1 MKSDKQTQ
9 NIFSI
14 NDIKIVTNSKN
25 QKLLNCFF
33 GLNPRL
39 FSFTTIIS
47 IFICQFVFATIY
59 TPPTGKIRGMYVS
72 CGEQLIIEI
81 KNNTNSFDSINDSTH
96 ASVTPNTW
104 GLLNY
109 CQNHYI
115 TYISVYGLGQKYN
128 SSTNDPIVGNMLYF
142 DATKKFLEVMH
153 SHNIQVGIV
162 ISNKGF
168 LDESSIDSNFITSP
182 FYWES
187 PILPWDTTCS
197 NQRLSSGSLISNFG
211 IPENNQLN
219 PTCYGKPE
227 DCYPTFEKSEM
238 LKQIMRVLQYSIW
251 VRDSTDHQS
260 YKNSVTNNTIPP
272 DSSIYLFDYM
282 SLEYE
287 YWDSTTF
294 SKTAPSAGMSYRKA
308 AWNNLYQ
315 YSGLMLYV
323 YGQMCNFMNMEL
335 ELRIVP
341 PITNVFSANYPTG
354 PGDTAAFEMPV
365 VSMQVEYLARAFN
378 RILVSNYK
386 DRVNGTNI
394 ISKTGATHTK
404 FSAHLNDLNPDER
417 HKIMPVFSA
426 ATKDDY
432 KHCFGDTL
440 RSPSSPY
447 APLQWSEDYFGPILT
462 GSDTSRN
469 FMNFFEQLYL
479 DVLDSAIA
487 STAPTYLA
495 PNCNEYKNA
504 PGLTTCLIDTTN
516 EDIVGF
522 MWYNYS
528 MLSDS
533 SRTPVNF
540 NRQKGK
546 VLAEN
551 QNFIQF
557 NSSNY
562 TIQTIVSEEIIGKS
576 EVQILNMQGAL
587 IISYTINS
595 STQSFTLTSLPSG
608 IYLCR
613 INQGK
618 SEPLKIS
625 IIK

>member
-1 MKSDKQTQ
+1 M
-9 NIFSI
+9 
-14 NDIKIVTNSKN
+14 
-25 QKLLNCFF
+25 
-33 GLNPRL
+33 
-39 FSFTTIIS
+39 
-47 IFICQFVFATIY
+47 
-59 TPPTGKIRGMYVS
+59 
-72 CGEQLIIEI
+72 
-81 KNNTNSFDSINDSTH
+81 H
-96 ASVTPNTW
+96 AN
-104 GLLNY
+104 
-109 CQNHYI
+109 
-115 TYISVYGLGQKYN
+115 
-128 SSTNDPIVGNMLYF
+128 
-142 DATKKFLEVMH
+142 
-153 SHNIQVGIV
+153 NIQVGIV

-168 LDESSIDSNFITSP
+168 LDASAIDSNFITSP

-197 NQRLSSGSLISNFG
+197 NQRLSSGGLVSNLG
-211 IPENNQLN
+211 IPENGQLN

-238 LKQIMRVLQYSIW
+238 LKQIMRVFQYSMW
-251 VRDSTDHQS
+251 VRDSTDHQA
-260 YKNSVTNNTIPP
+260 YKNKVTSNSIPP

-323 YGQMCNFMNMEL
+323 YSQMCNYMKMEL

-341 PITNVFSANYPTG
+341 PITDPLSSNYPLG
-354 PGDTAAFEMPV
+354 PGDTAALEMPV

-378 RILVSNYK
+378 RILVSDYK
-386 DRVNGTNI
+386 DRVGGTNI

-417 HKIMPVFSA
+417 HKFMPVFSA

-440 RSPSSPY
+440 FNTSSPY
-447 APLQWSEDYFGPILT
+447 NPLQWADTYFGPILS

-469 FMNFFEQLYL
+469 YMHFFEQLYL
-479 DVLDSAIA
+479 HVLDSAIA
-487 STAPTYLA
+487 ANYQA
-495 PNCNEYKNA
+495 PNCKEFYSASNA
-504 PGLTTCLIDTTN
+504 TSNCPIDTTN
-516 EDIVGF
+516 QDIVGF

-533 SRTPVNF
+533 NRTDVNF
-540 NRQKGK
+540 NRLKSN
-546 VLAEN
+546 VLKEN
-551 QNFIQF
+551 YNLIQY

-562 TIQTIVSEEIIGKS
+562 MIQTFVNEEIIGRS
-576 EVQILNMQGAL
+576 DLQILNMQGSL
-587 IISYTINS
+587 IFSYPINS
-595 STQSFTLTSLPSG
+595 TAQSFTLNLIPSG

-613 INQGK
+613 ISQGN

-625 IIK
+625 VIK